1 MALILFFIRKLAL
14 LTPSTLTKRV
24 AKYSQQ
30 PLWKLQIKTEPVN
43 KPLTPNIAYLVWAYL
58 LTEEIKI

>member
-1 MALILFFIRKLAL
+1 MAFIVFFIRKLASL
-14 LTPSTLTKRV
+14 IPITLTNRV

-43 KPLTPNIAYLVWAYL
+43 KPLTLNIAYLVWAYL